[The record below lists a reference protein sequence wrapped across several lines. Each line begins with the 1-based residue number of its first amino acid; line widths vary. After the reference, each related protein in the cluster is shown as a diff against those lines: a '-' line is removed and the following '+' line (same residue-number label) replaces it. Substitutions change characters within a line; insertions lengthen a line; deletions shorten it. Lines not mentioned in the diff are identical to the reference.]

1 MSFGFR
7 KSFYRLLKKKQQ
19 NLLERG
25 CNPVGNWYN
34 ILMPYILSHA
44 SVAYRLGKRLGCCK
58 TEQDRALYMLGSL
71 GPDIYFF
78 DRLPPT
84 PFHPNQKKH
93 GNALHGVPCDALV
106 RAFFARAD
114 ESLLPYVYGF
124 LTHIALDS
132 TLHPYI
138 CSRYNG
144 PDHTRFE
151 GDIDAI
157 FYARCKDEVPFGEL
171 FRLPANVDALD
182 SLVTDVSMDTVHAG
196 VKGAF
201 RRSIKKMLRLF
212 PVLYDP
218 LGKRF
223 RFVAPL
229 EKALHKEGAVTGFL
243 LAYPR
248 SYFPDPMNTQH
259 TPWYAKTFPTVCRTE
274 SVDELFAEAEAFG
287 ERLLRAAMQGDFET
301 TAALCEKRTLS
312 DGPLP

>member
-1 MSFGFR
+1 
-7 KSFYRLLKKKQQ
+7 
-19 NLLERG
+19 
-25 CNPVGNWYN
+25 
-34 ILMPYILSHA
+34 MPYILSHA
-44 SVAYRLGKRLGCCK
+44 SVAYRLAVRLGCCK
-58 TEQDRALYMLGSL
+58 TDRDRTLYMLGCL

-84 PFHPNQKKH
+84 PFRPNQKKH
-93 GNALHGVPCDALV
+93 GNALHAVPCDALV

-124 LTHIALDS
+124 LTHIAVDS

-138 CSRYNG
+138 CSRYRG

-157 FYARCKDEVPFGEL
+157 LYARYKDEIPFREL
-171 FRLPANVDALD
+171 FRMPENADALD
-182 SLVTDVSMDTVHAG
+182 ALVTDVSMDTLHAG

-201 RRSIKKMLRLF
+201 KRSINKMLRLF
-212 PVLYDP
+212 PVLFDP
-218 LGKRF
+218 EGKRF
-223 RFVAPL
+223 RLIALL

-248 SYFPDPMNTQH
+248 SYFPDPMNERH
-259 TPWYAKTFPTVCRTE
+259 TPWYALTFPTVRRTE

-287 ERLLRAAMQGDFET
+287 ERLLTAAMQNDIET
-301 TAALCEKRTLS
+301 VAALCEKRTLS